1 MFYEVLIQRY
11 FYLETGKLNW
21 DAISTISNILLVSLL
36 VFVNLL
42 YIREMRRL
50 AKFTNEQNVLSD
62 CIDNFLKPCLD
73 GVGRY
78 IENIN
83 NNEFYWYE
91 SNEIPKISHIWK
103 IADIVN
109 VKRFAMA
116 YIYKEQYDLKVL
128 CSEYDIL
135 YDKVVQNY
143 DDIARVIEQHSEN
156 TRICLERYVNEF
168 KNDVNNTGQGG
179 FNLGEFDVRTDLVNT
194 LVNHE
199 FYENYEQEKDGST
212 RILNY
217 NKEIVKCVK
226 SSDYNEL
233 DEARNEK
240 IMAFEQKMRAI
251 VVEVEEIMY
260 HYQQEYYI
268 PLD

>member
-11 FYLETGKLNW
+11 FYLETGKLDW
-21 DAISTISNILLVSLL
+21 DAIGAISNILLVSLL

-50 AKFTNEQNVLSD
+50 AKFTNEQIVLSD

-91 SNEIPKISHIWK
+91 SDGISKISRIGK
-103 IADIVN
+103 IAGIVN

-116 YIYKEQYDLKVL
+116 YVFKKQYDLKVL
-128 CSEYDIL
+128 CSEYDML

-143 DDIARVIEQHSEN
+143 DDIARVVKQHSEN
-156 TRICLERYVNEF
+156 MICLERYVNEF
-168 KNDVNNTGQGG
+168 KNDVNNTGQEG

-217 NKEIVKCVK
+217 NKDIVKCVK